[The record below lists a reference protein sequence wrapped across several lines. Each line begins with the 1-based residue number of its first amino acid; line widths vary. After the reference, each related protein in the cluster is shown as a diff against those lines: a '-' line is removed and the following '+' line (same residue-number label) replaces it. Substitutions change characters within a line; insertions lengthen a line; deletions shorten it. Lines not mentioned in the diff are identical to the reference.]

1 VIASQLEKEGERDRE
16 EKEKL
21 LEVGQ
26 AGGGR
31 ATNEAAVLTG
41 ATLREKEDR

>member
-1 VIASQLEKEGERDRE
+1 M
-16 EKEKL
+16 

-31 ATNEAAVLTG
+31 ATNEAAVLTR
-41 ATLREKEDR
+41 ATLREKEDRSVRSRQLELERKRRSS